1 MKWHLIVR
9 YFALSLVLTGCN
21 GCSSR
26 FYGVH
31 EDVQYDD
38 IIFYAPGVKP
48 TALLKYL
55 DHEPP
60 GDTAFYEVRD
70 TFSGLEL
77 KEKDRIIYFKQA
89 PEEYCW
95 LSVDKN
101 PCNIIAVR
109 NDKIDSN
116 WKFTMRMISGEE
128 AHRIGT
134 RFTHTI
140 LSKLDP
146 SANFS
151 IGPGD
156 R

>member
-1 MKWHLIVR
+1 MKWRLLLM
-9 YFALSLVLTGCN
+9 YFVLSLVLTGCK
-21 GCSSR
+21 GCLSR

-31 EDVQYDD
+31 EEIPYDD
-38 IIFYAPGVKP
+38 LIFYAPSVKP
-48 TALLKYL
+48 AALLRYL

-60 GDTAFYEVRD
+60 GDTAFYEVMD

-77 KEKDRIIYFKQA
+77 KKRDRIIHFKQD

-116 WKFTMRMISGEE
+116 WKFTMRMIGREE
-128 AHRIGT
+128 AHRIGM
-134 RFTHTI
+134 RFI
-140 LSKLDP
+140 
-146 SANFS
+146 
-151 IGPGD
+151 
-156 R
+156 